1 MIPFLGPS
9 PRSPPVGVFYCD
21 KRGEGV
27 GVGVREARPAPPLAR
42 SGAYRLDICP
52 PCNLCNVKKIKE
64 FFLLL
69 KAKKIK
75 IPPVHVER
83 R

>member
-27 GVGVREARPAPPLAR
+27 GVGVRGARPAPPSREAGHIGLTYA
-42 SGAYRLDICP
+42 
-52 PCNLCNVKKIKE
+52 
-64 FFLLL
+64 
-69 KAKKIK
+69 
-75 IPPVHVER
+75 PPVTCAT
-83 R
+83 